1 MQTFDQSASAVHS
14 SCLLPDTSV
23 DDADSNRVYNFTKLS
38 EIADYHQQK
47 ALHNRHDLIYLV
59 NSCLNII

>member
-23 DDADSNRVYNFTKLS
+23 DNAEGLREQNVQFY
-38 EIADYHQQK
+38 EAE
-47 ALHNRHDLIYLV
+47 
-59 NSCLNII
+59 